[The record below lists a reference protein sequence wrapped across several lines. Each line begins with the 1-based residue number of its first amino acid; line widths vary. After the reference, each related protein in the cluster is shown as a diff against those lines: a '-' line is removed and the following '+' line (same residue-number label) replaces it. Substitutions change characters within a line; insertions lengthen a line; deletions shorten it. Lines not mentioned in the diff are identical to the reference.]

1 MFRLAAASLA
11 PFILLAQPP
20 AGAPRKVDVA
30 GISRKWLAVPYA
42 TTSPAQKLDI
52 YLPDKGKGPFPVI
65 LSIHGGGF
73 AFGDRR
79 GPDLALALRARSRG
93 FAIVSMDYRLSG
105 EARFPACI
113 EDVRAAIRFVR
124 KHAGAYGLD
133 PARVATWG
141 SSAGGNLAALAGT
154 SGKGDTAVQAVVDL
168 YGPVNFLTMD
178 AEFKASG
185 VEGQSHD
192 GAASFESK
200 LLGAPIQTVQQLA
213 KQANPATFIS
223 PSAPPFF
230 IQHGTADR
238 NIPPRQSEDL
248 AAALRKAIGAGNVA
262 FELLPGA
269 GHGGPAF
276 ETDANVEKILAFL
289 ERHLKR

>member
-1 MFRLAAASLA
+1 MFPLTAASLA
-11 PFILLAQPP
+11 SFVLLAQPP
-20 AGAPRKVDVA
+20 GGAPRKVDVS
-30 GISRKWLAVPYA
+30 GISRKWLDVAYA
-42 TTSPAQKLDI
+42 ASSPAQKLDI
-52 YLPDKGKGPFPVI
+52 FLPDRGEGPFPVI

-73 AFGDRR
+73 AFGDRH
-79 GPDLALALRARSRG
+79 GPDLALALRARPRG
-93 FAIVSMDYRLSG
+93 FAIVSVDYRLSG

-113 EDVRAAIRFVR
+113 EDVQAALRFVR
-124 KHAGAYGLD
+124 KHAAAYRLD
-133 PARVATWG
+133 PARVAAWG

-154 SGKGDTAVQAVVDL
+154 RGQGDTALQAVVDL

-185 VEGQSHD
+185 VQGQNHD
-192 GAASFESK
+192 DAASFESK
-200 LLGAPIQTVQQLA
+200 LLGAPIQTVPQLA
-213 KQANPATFIS
+213 KQANPATFIGPNS
-223 PSAPPFF
+223 PPFF

-238 NIPPRQSEDL
+238 NIPPKQSEDL
-248 AAALRKAIGAGNVA
+248 TAALRKAIGAGLVQ